1 MSEDH
6 QVDGEVLDDR
16 AAFETIQF
24 VEPELRPGVRYT
36 GPHETLLGRFAQEAD
51 AIGAGRAAWKAHRDA
66 TPNVVAWWIVR
77 KPGENLARWIAD
89 SRNPVERVL
98 DLTTNKLIELHR

>member
-6 QVDGEVLDDR
+6 QLDGQVIDDR
-16 AAFETIQF
+16 TVFEAIQF

-36 GPHETLLGRFAQEAD
+36 GPQETLLGRYTQEAD
-51 AIGAGRAAWKAHRDA
+51 AIAVGRAAWEAHRA
-66 TPNVVAWWIVR
+66 STPNVVAWWIVR

-98 DLTTNKLIELHR
+98 DLTTNQLIELHR